1 MSAIDSLQKFPRSIL
16 NRGTIPAPEIHD
28 DKPSYLGKFWKIIAA
43 EFDEIEVQFQAIKDL
58 EHIYLATGVNLDQLG
73 SLVNETREPG
83 YDDDTYRLFIL
94 IAISKRL
101 AKGTLPEIIE
111 IGKNVAGL
119 ETGAVFIPKEFYLD
133 SEMYLDDSA
142 LLDGND
148 PLDPDEKRPAS
159 FVLEIEGEI
168 DYLRVPTL
176 LAKAVDLIRPA
187 GVYAKTKI
195 RFLFLDSK
203 EGARTKRTSTWDG
216 TGTFDGLTYWTPQAN
231 YVVDEVAIG
240 NGGNVIPPPSSGQL
254 SNELLRKAALIKLLP
269 DGTKEYSINIDFTES
284 NGVNINEIV
293 FLNSASN
300 TPIFKDIF
308 PDKPK
313 NSTLIYDFK
322 LREVPL

>member
-1 MSAIDSLQKFPRSIL
+1 MSAIDLLKKFPESIL
-16 NRGTIPAPEIHD
+16 NREEN
-28 DKPSYLGKFWKIIAA
+28 SWLGKLWKVIST
-43 EFDEIEVQFQAIKDL
+43 EFDEIEIQLQAIKDL
-58 EHIYLATGVNLDQLG
+58 EHIYLASGVNLDQLG

-83 YDDDTYRLFIL
+83 YDDDIYRLFIL

-133 SEMYLDDSA
+133 SELFLDDQG

-159 FVLEIEGEI
+159 FVIEIEGEV
-168 DYLRVPTL
+168 DYLKVPTL

-195 RFLFLDSK
+195 RFVFLDSK
-203 EGARTKRTSTWDG
+203 PGARTKRTSNWDG
-216 TGTFDGLTYWTPQAN
+216 TGTFDGLTYWNPQAN
-231 YVVDEVAIG
+231 YVLDEAAIG
-240 NGGNVIPPPSSGQL
+240 NGGNIIPVPPSGQL
-254 SNELLRKAALIKLLP
+254 ENELVRKPVRIQQLP
-269 DGTKEYSINIDFTES
+269 DGTKEYMINIGFTEE
-284 NGVNINEIV
+284 NGENINEIV
-293 FLNSASN
+293 FLSN
-300 TPIFKDIF
+300 DTPIFKDTF